1 MRGAVAGGGSG
12 RLTAAR
18 RLLALALALVLAGPA
33 PSAAQGGARRLDA
46 GRFTVVAYP
55 RDVALAR
62 SLLAAAARRDTFPG
76 LPRPRARAVIAI
88 AADRD
93 GFRALTG
100 GAAPEW
106 GAAVAFPESQRVVMQ
121 GQRAGSDAGD
131 PVVVLRHELAHL
143 ALHEALGGLPPRW
156 FDEGYASYA
165 AGEWGRDELLAT
177 NVALV
182 LGPIPSLAGL
192 DSGFLRGAST
202 AEASYAFAYR
212 AVAELAALDRDRGL
226 TLLFEHWRET
236 RSLERAVRLAYGI
249 TLPGFEE
256 RWQTRTR
263 RRYGALAAATDV
275 TVASTVFVA
284 LLLPLWLWRRRR
296 DRRRLASLVAADA
309 EAERRARESI
319 LAELLREPDPPAAAN

>member
-1 MRGAVAGGGSG
+1 MDTAG
-12 RLTAAR
+12 RYDR
-18 RLLALALALVLAGPA
+18 
-33 PSAAQGGARRLDA
+33 

-55 RDVALAR
+55 RDAALAR
-62 SLLAAAARRDTFPG
+62 SLLAAAAARDSFPG
-76 LPRPRARAVIAI
+76 LPRPRARAVIAL
-88 AADRD
+88 APDRAR
-93 GFRALTG
+93 FRALTG

-106 GAAVAFPESQRVVMQ
+106 GAAVAFPAAQRIVMQ

-131 PVVVLRHELAHL
+131 PAEVLRHELAHL

-192 DSGFLRGAST
+192 DSGFYRGAST
-202 AEASYAFAYR
+202 AEASYALAYR
-212 AVAELAALDRDRGL
+212 AVAELAALDRERGL
-226 TLLFEHWRET
+226 TLFFEHWREGG
-236 RSLERAVRLAYGI
+236 SLEQAVRLAYGL
-249 TLPGFEE
+249 TLPGFEQ

-275 TVASTVFVA
+275 TVASAIFVGM
-284 LLLPLWLWRRRR
+284 LFPLWLMRRRR
-296 DRRRLASLVAADA
+296 DRRRLADLRAADV
-309 EAERRARESI
+309 EAERRARESM
-319 LAELLREPDPPAAAN
+319 LEALLRQPE